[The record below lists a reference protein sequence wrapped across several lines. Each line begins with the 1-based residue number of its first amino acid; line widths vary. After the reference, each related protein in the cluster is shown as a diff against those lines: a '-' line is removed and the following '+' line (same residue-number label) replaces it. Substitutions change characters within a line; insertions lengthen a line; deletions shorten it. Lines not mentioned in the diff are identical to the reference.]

1 MLRLSWNGLNLK
13 RAYLMATGRSASMP
27 SRLRQLLSGE
37 GSIGPSIRLDAE
49 PPPEIKSFIEKV
61 IQSPLSDIAIPLSA
75 FRWEYSKYKSIIIP
89 KPLKGSLT

>member
-1 MLRLSWNGLNLK
+1 
-13 RAYLMATGRSASMP
+13 MATGRSASMP

-61 IQSPLSDIAIPLSA
+61 IQSPLSDIAIPLSG
-75 FRWEYSKYKSIIIP
+75 FRWEYRQLP
-89 KPLKGSLT
+89 SLETSFSPF